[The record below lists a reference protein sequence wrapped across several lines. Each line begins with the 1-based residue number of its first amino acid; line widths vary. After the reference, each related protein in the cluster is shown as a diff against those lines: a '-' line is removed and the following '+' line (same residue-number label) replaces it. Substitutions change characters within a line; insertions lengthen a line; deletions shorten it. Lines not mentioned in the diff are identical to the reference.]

1 LGGLR
6 LLIKS
11 LKKMQMATIQIYKIL
26 ETGRRQKTNFRLSW
40 RSIFDPKRIVDVI
53 VKLKNYKG
61 VAIFAKACFG
71 HPSPS
76 KRQKLNATA
85 NACGGPSRP
94 ASLVLY
100 PTRGIK
106 LVYAM
111 TRRDVGM
118 LCIFTTQTALRENAQ
133 PYRS

>member
-1 LGGLR
+1 MA
-6 LLIKS
+6 
-11 LKKMQMATIQIYKIL
+11 KKAWK
-26 ETGRRQKTNFRLSW
+26 
-40 RSIFDPKRIVDVI
+40 P
-53 VKLKNYKG
+53 KG
-61 VAIFAKACFG
+61 VAIFAKACFW

-85 NACGGPSRP
+85 NACGCPSRP

-118 LCIFTTQTALRENAQ
+118 LCIFTPQKTLRENAQ
-133 PYRS
+133 PYRFWGLLGFPPRSEGIIKQRFGIMQLDHIFR